1 MTTNSPAEYNP
12 QFNQP
17 KNVGLL
23 TGIVAIILGVAAIL
37 IPNISTLVAE
47 TWLALILISVGAT
60 NTFYAARNRPEGFG
74 WQVFLGLLYIGTGI
88 LLFAYPLNGVLTLTL
103 LLGSFFLTEGVFES
117 VLAFR
122 LRPQKN
128 WGWVLSNGIITLILG
143 LLVWFEWPQDAPWAI
158 GTLVG
163 ISVLSTGVSRVML
176 SLNHQNTMPTAPSE
190 PAMPPAAVNPEAAG
204 TDLEPMP

>member
-1 MTTNSPAEYNP
+1 MTMNSPAEYKP
-12 QFNQP
+12 KFNQA

-23 TGIVAIILGVAAIL
+23 TGIVAIVLGIAAIL

-47 TWLALILISVGAT
+47 TWLALILIGVGAS
-60 NTFYAARNRPEGFG
+60 NTVYAAKNRPDGFG

-117 VLAFR
+117 VLAFK

-128 WGWVLSNGIITLILG
+128 WGWVLGNGIITLILG

-176 SLNHQNTMPTAPSE
+176 SLNQNPTIDSPLPNPPS
-190 PAMPPAAVNPEAAG
+190 PDSTV
-204 TDLEPMP
+204 

>member
-1 MTTNSPAEYNP
+1 MSN
-12 QFNQP
+12 
-17 KNVGLL
+17 
-23 TGIVAIILGVAAIL
+23 
-37 IPNISTLVAE
+37 
-47 TWLALILISVGAT
+47 
-60 NTFYAARNRPEGFG
+60 GF
-74 WQVFLGLLYIGTGI
+74 YIGTGI

-117 VLAFR
+117 VLAFK

-128 WGWVLSNGIITLILG
+128 WGWVLGNGIITLILG

-176 SLNHQNTMPTAPSE
+176 SLNPNPTIDSPLPNPPS
-190 PAMPPAAVNPEAAG
+190 PDSTV
-204 TDLEPMP
+204 

>member
-1 MTTNSPAEYNP
+1 MTMNSPAEYKP
-12 QFNQP
+12 KFNQA

-23 TGIVAIILGVAAIL
+23 TGIVAIVLGIAAIL

-47 TWLALILISVGAT
+47 TWLALILIGVGAS
-60 NTFYAARNRPEGFG
+60 NTVYAAKNRPDGFG

-117 VLAFR
+117 VLAFK

-128 WGWVLSNGIITLILG
+128 WGWVLGNGIITLILG
-143 LLVWFEWPQDAPWAI
+143 LLGMRIQ
-158 GTLVG
+158 
-163 ISVLSTGVSRVML
+163 
-176 SLNHQNTMPTAPSE
+176 
-190 PAMPPAAVNPEAAG
+190 
-204 TDLEPMP
+204 

>member
-1 MTTNSPAEYNP
+1 MTMNSPVEYKP
-12 QFNQP
+12 ELNQP
-17 KNVGLL
+17 KNIGLS

-47 TWLALILISVGAT
+47 TWLALILVSVGAS
-60 NTFYAARNRPEGFG
+60 NTFYAAKKRPEAFA

-117 VLAFR
+117 VLAFK

-128 WGWVLSNGIITLILG
+128 WGWVLGNGIITLILG

-163 ISVLSTGVSRVML
+163 ISILSTGVSRVML
-176 SLNHQNTMPTAPSE
+176 CLNHQTSTTSNPPTPQ
-190 PAMPPAAVNPEAAG
+190 N
-204 TDLEPMP
+204 

>member
-1 MTTNSPAEYNP
+1 MTTDSPAEYNP

-23 TGIVAIILGVAAIL
+23 TGVVAIILGVAAIL

-47 TWLALILISVGAT
+47 TWLALILTSVGAT
-60 NTFYAARNRPEGFG
+60 NTFYAAKNRPEGFG

-163 ISVLSTGVSRVML
+163 VSILSTGVSRVML
-176 SLNHQNTMPTAPSE
+176 SLNHQTSTTSNPPTPH
-190 PAMPPAAVNPEAAG
+190 N
-204 TDLEPMP
+204 